1 MQRISQWAGLL
12 TQASPYAI
20 PPGGAQQQVNFVLSS
35 QGQITSRG
43 GMATTVF
50 RSAAPSGVIEQVFPI
65 TGGMG
70 KPDRML
76 VIDSSGTIGLI
87 DGPTL

>member
-1 MQRISQWAGLL
+1 MSSVTFRAGR
-12 TQASPYAI
+12 A
-20 PPGGAQQQVNFVLSS
+20 PG
-35 QGQITSRG
+35 
-43 GMATTVF
+43 
-50 RSAAPSGVIEQVFPI
+50 GVIEQVFPI

-76 VIDSSGTIGLI
+76 IIDSNGEVALT